1 MNLKT
6 HLWPKWSLLM
16 EINWQMPII
25 SLTYALLHVC
35 IKFDW
40 LGLRNKRQIWKS
52 SFLAYF
58 ANVQFSDLIYEHVL
72 TLFCIGDHP
81 SRLSDFDRK
90 ISIKWDVAYARD
102 LVSFQI
108 SMKFCRSVLNSSDMV
123 PLKCRYAWVTTRS
136 AWLVF
141 VVKMGYCLRWRLCFF
156 SDFNEI

>member
-52 SFLAYF
+52 SFLSYF
-58 ANVQFSDLIYEHVL
+58 ANVQFSDLLSEHVHWVWSRNVCQGKPSNVLKHPKVLELVLRAIKRNRL
-72 TLFCIGDHP
+72 TWNVKNSKILTKT
-81 SRLSDFDRK
+81 RK
-90 ISIKWDVAYARD
+90 MIK
-102 LVSFQI
+102 SSNF
-108 SMKFCRSVLNSSDMV
+108 FNSNHAK
-123 PLKCRYAWVTTRS
+123 PQ
-136 AWLVF
+136 
-141 VVKMGYCLRWRLCFF
+141 
-156 SDFNEI
+156 